1 MIFLVPLGPNLFTDF
16 KSLVQFW
23 HVQILKLVL
32 VISQYLSDATKS
44 SMGPTCLVFS
54 NSGHEFLPT
63 ASFLLRVTLALS
75 SAPAMVTRWST
86 TEVAWSAE
94 VPCCRCGR
102 LVSNDWSWGQQKW
115 PFYHETNLKSI
126 KSLSRG
132 LLYNVPVGKWMCI
145 PRRW

>member
-1 MIFLVPLGPNLFTDF
+1 MDVEVGHDF
-16 KSLVQFW
+16 FGATLTKLIYRFQIPFKFDTSK
-23 HVQILKLVL
+23 QILKLV
-32 VISQYLSDATKS
+32 SQYLSDATKS

-102 LVSNDWSWGQQKW
+102 LVSNDWSWGQQK
-115 PFYHETNLKSI
+115 
-126 KSLSRG
+126 
-132 LLYNVPVGKWMCI
+132 
-145 PRRW
+145 